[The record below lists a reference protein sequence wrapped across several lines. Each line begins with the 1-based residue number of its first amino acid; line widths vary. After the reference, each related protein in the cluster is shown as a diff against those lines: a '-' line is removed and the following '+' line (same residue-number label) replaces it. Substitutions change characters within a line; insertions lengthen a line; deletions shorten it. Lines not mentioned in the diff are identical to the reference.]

1 MASSKCPNCGGSYNP
16 TSYVC
21 DYCGSYVITAKENYV
36 DLSKINIE
44 LKKKSDKYPGIYV
57 YGRLLGRGEK
67 PISLGAA
74 NYYTGA
80 VAAGGK
86 LLLTNHSLSFSAHGF
101 NVGRTETTIKLSE
114 ITKVELAANFLIS
127 QHILVSTP
135 TGKHKFVVYHG
146 KEWIEKIVNAKN
158 NPLVENEDTQ
168 VHELGVEITIKCEGC
183 GGVNTIRK
191 GEVSECE
198 FCGSTIKG
206 E

>member
-16 TSYVC
+16 ASYVC

-36 DLSKINIE
+36 DLSKIDIE

-101 NVGRTETTIKLSE
+101 NVGRTETNIKLNE
-114 ITKVELAANFLIS
+114 ITKVELVANFLIS

-146 KEWIEKIVNAKN
+146 KEWIEKIMNAKN
-158 NPLVENEDTQ
+158 NSLAENEDAPVQ
-168 VHELGVEITIKCEGC
+168 KLGMEITIMCEGC

-191 GEVSECE
+191 GEVAECE

-206 E
+206 A